1 MGLFKK
7 IKDKLVTDPSETD
20 KTLTS
25 VGSEQS
31 AELSVPDREW
41 GIMEHLTYYFMAYA
55 SFADGNYDKEEMSKI
70 FQFLC
75 RWTQPQSKEEA
86 EQLAMPIYNR
96 AEQKFKDDSKA
107 SGDDGHIVQKYV
119 DNLIPRLKQETEPDF
134 QAELVKMLVELGN
147 ADGDFSDGEKRW
159 VQQLANDLDLD
170 ISFEDEE
177 PEIEEV
183 ESGTESKDY
192 PNLTFTSNGE
202 DHETIVYEHISK
214 WLIKTEYYCRRA
226 GIGGRFPDSVGEIN
240 AVCPQWTDEQIDQ
253 IISNISKK
261 KIIPS
266 LTYLPDQF
274 YGFSKQIWWFAPFV
288 IWKEQV
294 ASWIFIDKNGIYA
307 AHPGDNEGTLIYP
320 WDSIDYID
328 IEDISDFD
336 TDEPD
341 NVVKMTVHRN
351 DSDGFLTFCEFVAA
365 GSGSYLKVIEEI
377 FEVFSPV
384 IEASAG
390 EGTWFHGVGKEGYKT
405 FNSPDELLDDSCW
418 EGADFPNPA
427 FFGYVAPEEETL
439 EPQVVET
446 ESIVEDEIPEKP
458 IKDEAPA
465 DVPVASK
472 KDNAELEVYLNDP
485 KSKYNGP
492 DFKNT
497 RTLIRHIVNDLNS
510 SFPDYRFEYSAS
522 MGLSL
527 FGDETGKSK
536 FAGCFIRN
544 KEMVGF
550 DFLRDY
556 ENDYR
561 RPKIEGVLVEN
572 RRSNQRF
579 IEWYRVFFNSVEQ
592 YDENKEKLY
601 SILKSSEKMKMKLSD
616 KLLSKQKFSASD
628 KSKYQKYLDKD
639 YTFELAKEKEKLE
652 PKYIQ
657 STYRD
662 LRNMGFKGYEITYTW
677 DADAEFVD
685 EEMEHWE
692 GSMDCCEIMAPW
704 ENISIVKNLFCNDYG
719 LPPDEVDI
727 QEMRELTIDGLV
739 ALENFSI
746 GDTIT
751 YIAKDDPIYE
761 LLDHST
767 KSVFKGNAP
776 ESPDVIQLVTFLY
789 VCVAYLNDGV
799 LSDNEILKMK
809 EKLQASGIEMNDS
822 SKLIIEANAWWEDA
836 VTKEVQFDD
845 MVECVEQLKNNNAW
859 NENVKES
866 LHSHLTAITT
876 ADGVIDMKDGTF
888 AAEKKL
894 KVVDSIMKLFDGE
907 GE

>member
-1 MGLFKK
+1 MRSNVVGFFKK
-7 IKDKLVTDPSETD
+7 NKKANWEINLKSTEANFDKSSLTQLKEFITANCPDYGLGLVGAMVAGLDISGGHYVWSCSGENLYGYMIFADVFLQLEDSEDFDFQWNENHILKDQTFIDVEGETAQKSTVFWELLIGNDAGHKRYLKQEDLCISINDEKIPIRDDIDESELTKSLASSEYTATDDFKNEMGGFDFSIGTEPTAS
-20 KTLTS
+20 
-25 VGSEQS
+25 
-31 AELSVPDREW
+31 DREW
-41 GIMEHLTYYFMAYA
+41 SVFEHLTYYFLA
-55 SFADGNYDKEEMSKI
+55 FAIFTDGDLDERESAKI
-70 FQFLC
+70 YEILC
-75 RWTQPQSKEEA
+75 RFTSTENEE
-86 EQLAMPIYNR
+86 ELREEITPIINN
-96 AEQKFKDDSKA
+96 AFTKLNSDLEISTDNNP
-107 SGDDGHIVQKYV
+107 IVQKHLSG
-119 DNLIPRLKQETEPDF
+119 LIPHIKSDIP
-134 QAELVKMLVELGN
+134 ANMHSELVKILIEIGN
-147 ADGDFSDGEKRW
+147 VDGDFSDGEKGW
-159 VQQLANDLDLD
+159 VQQFADDLGLD
-170 ISFEDEE
+170 IDFEDEE
-177 PEIEEV
+177 AETEKV
-183 ESGTESKDY
+183 ENGNESKDY
-192 PNLTFTSNGE
+192 PVISFTSFGAENDAVVHDYME
-202 DHETIVYEHISK
+202 K
-214 WLIKTEYYCRRA
+214 WLLKTEYYCRRA
-226 GIGGRFPDSVGEIN
+226 GIVARVPDCVGEIN
-240 AVCPQWTDEQIDQ
+240 AVCPKWTKEQLDQ
-253 IISNISKK
+253 IKTNISEN

-266 LTYLPDQF
+266 LSYLPDQF
-274 YGFSKQIWWFAPFV
+274 YSFSKQIWWFAPFV
-288 IWKEQV
+288 IWKEEV

-328 IEDISDFD
+328 IEDVSDFD

-351 DSDGFLTFCEFVAA
+351 DSEGFLTFCEFVAE

-405 FNSPDELLDDSCW
+405 FNSPDELLVDSCW

-616 KLLSKQKFSASD
+616 KLLSKQKFTASD

-639 YTFELAKEKEKLE
+639 YTFELEKADKKKKLE

-657 STYRD
+657 STYRE
-662 LRNMGFKGYEITYTW
+662 LKNMGFKGYEITYTW
-677 DADAEFVD
+677 DADAEFIV
-685 EEMEHWE
+685 EENEHFE
-692 GSMDCCEIMAPW
+692 GSTDSNEIMAPW
-704 ENISIVKNLFCNDYG
+704 ENISI
-719 LPPDEVDI
+719 
-727 QEMRELTIDGLV
+727 
-739 ALENFSI
+739 
-746 GDTIT
+746 
-751 YIAKDDPIYE
+751 
-761 LLDHST
+761 
-767 KSVFKGNAP
+767 P
-776 ESPDVIQLVTFLY
+776 EFNQ
-789 VCVAYLNDGV
+789 
-799 LSDNEILKMK
+799 
-809 EKLQASGIEMNDS
+809 
-822 SKLIIEANAWWEDA
+822 
-836 VTKEVQFDD
+836 
-845 MVECVEQLKNNNAW
+845 
-859 NENVKES
+859 
-866 LHSHLTAITT
+866 
-876 ADGVIDMKDGTF
+876 
-888 AAEKKL
+888 
-894 KVVDSIMKLFDGE
+894 
-907 GE
+907 

>member
-1 MGLFKK
+1 MGFLKKNKKANWEINLKSTESNFDNSSLTQLKEFITANCPDYGLGLVGAMVGGLDISGGHYVWSCSGENLYGYMIFADVFLQLEDSEDFDFQWNENHILKDQTFIDVEGETAQKSTVFWELLIGNDAGHKRYLKQEDLCISINDEKIPIRDDIDESELTKSLASSEYTATDDFKNEMGGFDFS
-7 IKDKLVTDPSETD
+7 IGTEPTAS
-20 KTLTS
+20 
-25 VGSEQS
+25 
-31 AELSVPDREW
+31 DREW
-41 GIMEHLTYYFMAYA
+41 SVFEHLTYYFLA
-55 SFADGNYDKEEMSKI
+55 FAIFTDGDLDERESAKI
-70 FQFLC
+70 YEILC
-75 RWTQPQSKEEA
+75 RFTSTENEE
-86 EQLAMPIYNR
+86 ELRDEITPIINN
-96 AEQKFKDDSKA
+96 AFTKLNSDLEISTDDNP
-107 SGDDGHIVQKYV
+107 IVQKHLSG
-119 DNLIPRLKQETEPDF
+119 LIPHIKSDIP
-134 QAELVKMLVELGN
+134 ANMHSELVKILIEIGN
-147 ADGDFSDGEKRW
+147 ADGDFSDGEKGW
-159 VQQLANDLDLD
+159 VRQFADDLGLD
-170 ISFEDEE
+170 ISFD
-177 PEIEEV
+177 
-183 ESGTESKDY
+183 
-192 PNLTFTSNGE
+192 
-202 DHETIVYEHISK
+202 
-214 WLIKTEYYCRRA
+214 
-226 GIGGRFPDSVGEIN
+226 
-240 AVCPQWTDEQIDQ
+240 
-253 IISNISKK
+253 
-261 KIIPS
+261 
-266 LTYLPDQF
+266 
-274 YGFSKQIWWFAPFV
+274 
-288 IWKEQV
+288 
-294 ASWIFIDKNGIYA
+294 
-307 AHPGDNEGTLIYP
+307 
-320 WDSIDYID
+320 
-328 IEDISDFD
+328 
-336 TDEPD
+336 
-341 NVVKMTVHRN
+341 
-351 DSDGFLTFCEFVAA
+351 
-365 GSGSYLKVIEEI
+365 
-377 FEVFSPV
+377 
-384 IEASAG
+384 
-390 EGTWFHGVGKEGYKT
+390 
-405 FNSPDELLDDSCW
+405 
-418 EGADFPNPA
+418 
-427 FFGYVAPEEETL
+427 
-439 EPQVVET
+439 
-446 ESIVEDEIPEKP
+446 DEIPEKP
-458 IKDEAPA
+458 KKDEAPA

-485 KSKYNGP
+485 KSKFNGP
-492 DFKNT
+492 EFKSS

-510 SFPDYRFEYSAS
+510 NFSSYRFEYSAS

-527 FGDETGKSK
+527 FGDETGRSK

-616 KLLSKQKFSASD
+616 KLLSKQKFTASD

-822 SKLIIEANAWWEDA
+822 SKLIIEAHAWWEDA

>member
-485 KSKYNGP
+485 KSKFNGP
-492 DFKNT
+492 EFKSS

-510 SFPDYRFEYSAS
+510 NFSSYRFEYSAS

-527 FGDETGKSK
+527 FGDETGRSK

-616 KLLSKQKFSASD
+616 KLLSKQKFTASD
-628 KSKYQKYLDKD
+628 KSKYQKYLDGD
-639 YTFELAKEKEKLE
+639 YTFELKDTKIKKIELIKQLMSSTSIEDLEIIWDTKWPLRWIAPVNNQDYDYDANPLELDKAYEHSGTSSFNMISLQTEIVITKNDDGSYTLEDGLKWAESHSWCNEIIESTPGSLPWYVKKECIDFQTLVAS
-652 PKYIQ
+652 I
-657 STYRD
+657 
-662 LRNMGFKGYEITYTW
+662 
-677 DADAEFVD
+677 
-685 EEMEHWE
+685 EEMYNAQYQRLE
-692 GSMDCCEIMAPW
+692 G
-704 ENISIVKNLFCNDYG
+704 G
-719 LPPDEVDI
+719 DECID
-727 QEMRELTIDGLV
+727 IDGNSYSTVKLGNQLWMAENLRV
-739 ALENFSI
+739 AKYRN
-746 GDTIT
+746 G
-751 YIAKDDPIYE
+751 
-761 LLDHST
+761 
-767 KSVFKGNAP
+767 
-776 ESPDVIQLVTFLY
+776 
-789 VCVAYLNDGV
+789 
-799 LSDNEILKMK
+799 
-809 EKLQASGIEMNDS
+809 
-822 SKLIIEANAWWEDA
+822 
-836 VTKEVQFDD
+836 
-845 MVECVEQLKNNNAW
+845 
-859 NENVKES
+859 
-866 LHSHLTAITT
+866 
-876 ADGVIDMKDGTF
+876 
-888 AAEKKL
+888 
-894 KVVDSIMKLFDGE
+894 DSISNFKKDRANLCQLHD
-907 GE
+907 